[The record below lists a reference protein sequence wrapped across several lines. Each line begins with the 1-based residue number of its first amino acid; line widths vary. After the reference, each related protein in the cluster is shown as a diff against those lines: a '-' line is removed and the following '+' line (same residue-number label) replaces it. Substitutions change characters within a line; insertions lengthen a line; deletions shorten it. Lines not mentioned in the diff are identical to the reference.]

1 MQGIRAIE
9 IGNPRMCRKR
19 PPSSPEHTK
28 TALDLLGS
36 QAQPHLIEEGKEA
49 VCQDVGADETALIA
63 RTLQGDK
70 SAFDVLFKRYQ
81 DYVYRIVYGIVGN
94 SEEAKDLTQDVF
106 LQAYRSLSQFRGQA
120 KFATWLYRIAVNRAT
135 DAVRSAQR
143 KRFLPLWDW
152 MVSGDAEVAD
162 CRQFPEIETT
172 RGQVQEALLRC
183 PLVLRQALVLR
194 YYNECNLEEMSEI
207 LNCSIDAVK
216 VRLHRARVVF
226 RQAYETVCR
235 EEESASEVRS
245 EE

>member
-1 MQGIRAIE
+1 MQGIQAIE
-9 IGNPRMCRKR
+9 MGNLPMCRKR
-19 PPSSPEHTK
+19 RPSIPEHSK
-28 TALDLLGS
+28 TAIDLSGN
-36 QAQPHLIEEGKEA
+36 QAQPHLMEEVKATG
-49 VCQDVGADETALIA
+49 CQDGCTDETALIA
-63 RTLQGDK
+63 RTLQGDR

-106 LQAYRSLSQFRGQA
+106 LQAFRSLGQFRGQA

-135 DAVRSAQR
+135 DAVRTAQR

-152 MVSGDAEVAD
+152 MVSGDSDVAD
-162 CRQFPEIETT
+162 CREFPEIETT

-216 VRLHRARVVF
+216 VRLHRARAAF

-235 EEESASEVRS
+235 EEESAPEVRS